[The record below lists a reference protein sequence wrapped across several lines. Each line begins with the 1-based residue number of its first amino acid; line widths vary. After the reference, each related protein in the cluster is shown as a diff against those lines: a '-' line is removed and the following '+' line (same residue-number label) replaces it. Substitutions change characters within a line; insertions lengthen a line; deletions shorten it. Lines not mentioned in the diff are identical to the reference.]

1 MGKHTEKSN
10 FTLSG
15 RFLAYILSKGC
26 EVKGIR
32 LATSQG
38 EQYIKIAKS
47 LRPDCADVLQ
57 PGTWIQV
64 QGCQK
69 ANTKTGKIKLRAKA
83 IMPTLPGL
91 HPQAVDVSPCLEVN
105 HQQGKIKI
113 CQKSGC
119 RKRGSK
125 QVLSALN
132 TAIQNSGQADN
143 IQLQSMGCMG
153 KCKSGPNLV
162 ILPDKTRY
170 TGVKP
175 RNIGKILQQHF

>member
-38 EQYIKIAKS
+38 EQYIKLAKS

-57 PGTWIQV
+57 PGTWIQA
-64 QGCQK
+64 QGYRK
-69 ANTKTGKIKLRAKA
+69 VNTKTGKIKLDAKA
-83 IMPTLPGL
+83 IMPALPSS
-91 HPQAVDVSPCLEVN
+91 HPQHASTAPCSAVN
-105 HQQGKIKI
+105 HQQGKIRI
-113 CQKSGC
+113 CQKSSC

-132 TAIQNSGQADN
+132 TAIQDSGQADN

-162 ILPDKTRY
+162 ILPDKAHYTR
-170 TGVKP
+170 VEP
-175 RNIGKILQQHF
+175 ENITKILQQHF